1 MPTLKYT
8 DALLNDG
15 VQNDYFAYD
24 AADFRAVTTPIAF
37 GYSVFPTK
45 TYFATPPDDLFY
57 TGDRFY
63 ASKLILTN
71 QDDHFEVGLNLPV
84 TAVWGADGNDT
95 LVSDDVLKGV
105 TFYGGSGDDLLI
117 THFSRP
123 DDDRNH
129 LLGGDGNDLLLA
141 GGTDEMTGGAGTD
154 HFVVSITG
162 SPGGRGAFITDL
174 AVGTESVDMYRLFGG
189 YLTFTDALDAGAAMV
204 DHRNG
209 YIAVY
214 LNTGDQQ
221 SPFWQMVTYIK
232 GTMLPSQ
239 YDSTFT
245 TNFANSYFNR
255 PETYDKILDGTANPA
270 RDHLVGGLGRDVLI
284 MGDTDEA
291 TAHGGGDRFVLTNLT
306 GASAFIT
313 DITNQ
318 IGNNLQVNMVDLTRP
333 LYEAGYSYHSF
344 SEARAAGT
352 LDVRTER
359 GYTYLYFD
367 ADGDHVAEHEFAH
380 IKGVPSP
387 DFPIDNLYLV
397 APSQSYFDLTA
408 MV

>member
-8 DALLNDG
+8 DTLLNDG
-15 VQNDYFAYD
+15 VQNDYFQYD
-24 AADFRAVTTPIAF
+24 AADFRAVTTPITF

-95 LVSDDVLKGV
+95 LISDDVLKGV
-105 TFYGGSGDDLLI
+105 TFYGGSGDDLLM
-117 THFSRP
+117 THIQP
-123 DDDRNH
+123 GTDRNH
-129 LLGGDGNDLLLA
+129 LLGGDGNDLLVA

-154 HFVVSITG
+154 HFVVSVTG
-162 SPGGRGAFITDL
+162 GSTGGRGAFITDL
-174 AVGTESVDMYRLFGG
+174 AVGTESVDMYRIFGG
-189 YLTFTDALDAGAAMV
+189 YLTFSDALAAGAARV
-204 DHRNG
+204 DHQNG
-209 YIAVY
+209 YTYVY
-214 LNTGDQQ
+214 LDTGEPQQ
-221 SPFWQMVTYIK
+221 SPLSEYEMVAYIK
-232 GTMLPSQ
+232 GTVLPGQ

-255 PETYDKILDGTANPA
+255 PETYDRILDGTANPA
-270 RDHLVGGLGRDVLI
+270 RDHLVGGPGRDVLI

-291 TAHGGGDRFVLTNLT
+291 TGHGGGDRFVLTNLT

-313 DITNQ
+313 D
-318 IGNNLQVNMVDLTRP
+318 LQTNMVDLTRP
-333 LYEAGYSYHSF
+333 LYEAGYSYNSF
-344 SEARAAGT
+344 HEARDAGT
-352 LDVRTER
+352 LDIRTER
-359 GYTYLYFD
+359 GYTYLYYD

-380 IKGVPSP
+380 IKGVTPSG
-387 DFPIDNLYLV
+387 FNIDNLYLV
-397 APSQSYFDLTA
+397 APSQSYFDLAA
-408 MV
+408 MA